1 MDDASRNEVGV
12 KIFSRMPET
21 QLKSSVKFF
30 YLAMRASEARNGPE
44 RLFPSACYCRWI
56 AIARPPTISGVRRS

>member
-1 MDDASRNEVGV
+1 MDDASRNQVGV

-44 RLFPSACYCRWI
+44 RLLLAMDRNRTPANHIGR
-56 AIARPPTISGVRRS
+56 RRS